1 MTSAPR
7 HNPFH
12 GTGVALVTP
21 FDASGHVDFA
31 GLRSLVTHC
40 IAGGVDFL
48 VALGT
53 TGESATLSKA
63 EKAAVVD
70 SILEANAG
78 QLPVVL
84 GVGGNDTREV
94 VSALKSVPAGI
105 DGILSVSPYYN
116 KPSQE
121 GIYQH
126 YCQVAAATTLPIILY
141 NVPGRTSSNLTA
153 ATTVRIAQDCPN
165 VVAVKEASGQME
177 QIMAILD
184 QAPEGFEVL
193 SGDDN
198 LTLPMIACGATGV
211 ISVSGQAFPAIFSQM
226 VRDARAQNLSAAR
239 KGHYAL
245 FTLTQDL
252 FAEGNP
258 AGVKSALAH
267 LGICG
272 PAVRLPLWGVSEV
285 LDAKMAGHVARL
297 RSGI

>member
-1 MTSAPR
+1 MTHVR
-7 HNPFH
+7 QNQFQ

-21 FDASGHVDFA
+21 FTSDGQLDLD

-40 IAGGVDFL
+40 LAGGVDFL

-53 TGESATLSKA
+53 TAESATLSKE
-63 EKAAVVD
+63 EKATVVQ
-70 SILEANAG
+70 SILEFNAG
-78 QLPVVL
+78 KLPVVL
-84 GVGGNDTREV
+84 GVGGNDTRLVCE
-94 VSALKSVPAGI
+94 ALHHVPEGI

-121 GIYQH
+121 GIFQH
-126 YCQVAAATTLPIILY
+126 YKAISAATHLPIILY
-141 NVPGRTSSNLTA
+141 NVPGRTSSNVTA
-153 ATTVRIAQDCPN
+153 MTTLRIAEECLN

-177 QIMAILD
+177 QIMAII
-184 QAPEGFEVL
+184 QGAPAGFQVL

-198 LTLPMIACGATGV
+198 LTLPMLACGCTGV

-226 VRDARAQNLSAAR
+226 VRDARAAR
-239 KGHYAL
+239 MTEAQKGHFAL

-272 PAVRLPLWGVSEV
+272 PHVRLPLWGVSSE
-285 LDAKMAGHVARL
+285 LDAKMAQHVSEL

>member
-1 MTSAPR
+1 MTHSPR
-7 HNPFH
+7 HNPFQ

-21 FDASGHVDFA
+21 FDRSGNVDYA

-40 IAGGVDFL
+40 IAGGVEFL

-63 EKAAVVD
+63 EKAGVVD
-70 SILEANAG
+70 TILEINAG
-78 QLPVVL
+78 RLPVVL
-84 GVGGNDTREV
+84 GVGGNNTREV
-94 VSALKSVPAGI
+94 ISALRAVPEGI

-126 YCQVAAATTLPIILY
+126 YLQVAAATKLPIILY
-141 NVPGRTSSNLTA
+141 NVPGRTASNVSA
-153 ATTVRIAQDCPN
+153 ATTLRIAQECCN
-165 VVAVKEASGQME
+165 VVAVKEASGNME

-184 QAPEGFEVL
+184 QAPVGFEVL

-211 ISVSGQAFPAIFSQM
+211 ISVSGQAFPTIFSQM
-226 VRDARAQNLSAAR
+226 VRDVCAQRMAEARR
-239 KGHYAL
+239 GHFAL
-245 FTLTQDL
+245 FALTQDL

-267 LGICG
+267 LGICSQE
-272 PAVRLPLWGVSEV
+272 VRLPLWGVSEA
-285 LDAKMAGHVARL
+285 LHAKMAQHVAQL